1 MRINLNKIHNGLL
14 TLLQANKPFPL
25 DKILIIPYIFFLYTC
40 KHIKLFKTEKLI
52 LGILFFTTTL
62 SFLINY
68 PNGSIQIYYPIFF
81 LSAGLLA
88 THTKINLLVV
98 RKILSINIIFGLGA
112 TIAAFL
118 GFENEFSY
126 SLREKMLPY
135 IYGPYGLS
143 PTQQVYG
150 TFCILIQII
159 SFEYKKYDWL
169 FVSSLICM
177 IFTLNRCTL
186 LFFGILLF
194 VYKRK
199 YFISL
204 CIIGII
210 TIINYWDI
218 ISSIMFS
225 TTNLE
230 SRDDLRK
237 GAEIS
242 FWKSNDM
249 IIYLFGRGNTNTTEN
264 IAARTY
270 WERTYIEHG
279 LDFILHCYGYI
290 GLTIIVILILG
301 FIFKLIRKKQ
311 LGYALIITYY
321 LMIEPF
327 FTHEFLASS
336 FFYFVLII
344 LHLSKIKSNVQL
356 YPITA

>member
-1 MRINLNKIHNGLL
+1 MRLNKIHNGIL
-14 TLLQANKPFPL
+14 TLLQANKPLPL
-25 DKILIIPYIFFLYTC
+25 DKILIIPYILFLYTC
-40 KHIKLFKTEKLI
+40 KNVKYSKIEQLI
-52 LGILFFTTTL
+52 LGVL
-62 SFLINY
+62 FLIATASFVVNY

-88 THTKINLLVV
+88 AHTKINLLTV
-98 RKILSINIIFGLGA
+98 RNILAINIIFGLGA

-150 TFCILIQII
+150 TFCILIQLI

-169 FVSSLICM
+169 FVTSLICM

-186 LFFGILLF
+186 LFFGILLL

-204 CIIGII
+204 CIAGI
-210 TIINYWDI
+210 TFIIAYWEI
-218 ISSIMFS
+218 ISDIMFS
-225 TTNLE
+225 TATLD
-230 SRDDLRK
+230 SREDLRK

-242 FWKSNDM
+242 FWNSHD
-249 IIYLFGRGNTNTTEN
+249 IFVYLFGRGNTNTTEG
-264 IAARTY
+264 IASRTY

-279 LDFILHCYGYI
+279 LDFLLHCYGYI
-290 GLTIIVILILG
+290 GLTIIVLLMVG
-301 FIFKLIRKKQ
+301 FIFKFIRKKQ
-311 LGYALIITYY
+311 LGYALITLYY

-336 FFYFVLII
+336 FFYFIFII
-344 LHLSKIKSNVQL
+344 IHLSQNKSQKT
-356 YPITA
+356 ITT

>member
-14 TLLQANKPFPL
+14 VLLQANKPFPL

-40 KHIKLFKTEKLI
+40 KHIKLFKTEKFI
-52 LGILFFTTTL
+52 LGILFFTATS
-62 SFLINY
+62 SFVTNY

-88 THTKINLLVV
+88 AHTKVNLLIV

-135 IYGPYGLS
+135 IYAPYGLS

-150 TFCILIQII
+150 TFCILVQII

-169 FVSSLICM
+169 FVVSLICM

-186 LFFGILLF
+186 LFFGILLL

-210 TIINYWDI
+210 TIVNYWDI

-225 TTNLE
+225 TANLE
-230 SRDDLRK
+230 SRNDLRK

-249 IIYLFGRGNTNTTEN
+249 IIYLLGRGNTNTTES

-270 WERTYIEHG
+270 WESTYIEHG
-279 LDFILHCYGYI
+279 LDFLLHCYGYI
-290 GLTIIVILILG
+290 GFTIIVTVMLG
-301 FIFKLIRKKQ
+301 FILKLIRKKQ
-311 LGYALIITYY
+311 LGYALITIYY

-327 FTHEFLASS
+327 LTHEFLASS
-336 FFYFVLII
+336 FFYFILII
-344 LHLSKIKSNVQL
+344 LHLSKTKSNQL
-356 YPITA
+356 YPITT

>member
-1 MRINLNKIHNGLL
+1 MRIKLSKINKGIF
-14 TLLQANKPFPL
+14 TLLQVNKPFPI
-25 DKILIIPYIFFLYTC
+25 DKLLIILYIFFLYTC
-40 KHIKLFKTEKLI
+40 KKVKLPNTDKAI
-52 LGILFFTTTL
+52 LGILFFTATL
-62 SFLINY
+62 SFIINY
-68 PNGSIQIYYPIFF
+68 PNGSVQIYYPIFF
-81 LSAGLLA
+81 LLTGLLA
-88 THTKINLLVV
+88 THIKIDLLTV
-98 RKILSINIIFGLGA
+98 RNILSFNVLFGLAA

-135 IYGPYGLS
+135 IYAPYGFS

-150 TFCILIQII
+150 TFCILVQII
-159 SFEYKKYDWL
+159 SFEYKKYDWV
-169 FVSSLICM
+169 FIISLICM
-177 IFTLNRCTL
+177 ILTLNRCTL

-204 CIIGII
+204 CIAGII
-210 TIINYWDI
+210 LIITYWDT
-218 ISSIMFS
+218 ISTIMFS

-230 SRDDLRK
+230 SREDLRK

-242 FWKSNDM
+242 FWKSNDIM
-249 IIYLFGRGNTNTTEN
+249 VYLFGRGNTNTTES

-279 LDFILHCYGYI
+279 LDFLLHCYGYVGI
-290 GLTIIVILILG
+290 TIITFIMLG
-301 FIFKLIRKKQ
+301 FILKLIKRKQ
-311 LGYALIITYY
+311 LNYALITLYY

-336 FFYFVLII
+336 FFYFIFII
-344 LHLSKIKSNVQL
+344 LYLSKEKSQEQL
-356 YPITA
+356 HITR

>member
-14 TLLQANKPFPL
+14 ALLQANKPIPL
-25 DKILIIPYIFFLYTC
+25 DKILIIPYILFLYIC
-40 KHIKLFKTEKLI
+40 KRVNFFKEEKLI
-52 LGILFFTTTL
+52 LGILFFTSTL
-62 SFLINY
+62 SFIINY

-88 THTKINLLVV
+88 AHTNINLLIV
-98 RKILSINIIFGLGA
+98 RNILAINIIFGLGA

-169 FVSSLICM
+169 FVTSLICM

-186 LFFGILLF
+186 LFFGILLL

-204 CIIGII
+204 CIAGITFII
-210 TIINYWDI
+210 TYWEI
-218 ISSIMFS
+218 ISNIMFS
-225 TTNLE
+225 TATLD
-230 SRDDLRK
+230 SRGDLRK

-242 FWKSNDM
+242 FWESNNM
-249 IIYLFGRGNTNTTEN
+249 IVYLFGRGNTNTTEG
-264 IAARTY
+264 IASRTY
-270 WERTYIEHG
+270 WGRTYIENG
-279 LDFILHCYGYI
+279 LDFLLHCYGYI
-290 GLTIIVILILG
+290 GLTIIVLFILG
-301 FIFKLIRKKQ
+301 FVFKFIRKKQ
-311 LGYALIITYY
+311 LGYAIITIYY
-321 LMIEPF
+321 LMMEPL

-336 FFYFVLII
+336 FFYFMLII
-344 LHLSKIKSNVQL
+344 IHLSKSQSKKQL
-356 YPITA
+356 QAITA

>member
-1 MRINLNKIHNGLL
+1 MRINLNKIHYGIL
-14 TLLQANKPFPL
+14 TLLQANKPFPI
-25 DKILIIPYIFFLYTC
+25 DKILIIPYILFLYTC
-40 KHIKLFKTEKLI
+40 KNVKYSKIEQLI
-52 LGILFFTTTL
+52 LGVL
-62 SFLINY
+62 FLIATASFVVNY

-88 THTKINLLVV
+88 AHAKINPLTV
-98 RKILSINIIFGLGA
+98 RNILAINIIFGLGA

-169 FVSSLICM
+169 FVTSLICM

-186 LFFGILLF
+186 LFFGILLL

-204 CIIGII
+204 CIAGI
-210 TIINYWDI
+210 TFIIAYWEI
-218 ISSIMFS
+218 ISGIMFS
-225 TTNLE
+225 TATLE
-230 SRDDLRK
+230 SREDLRK

-242 FWKSNDM
+242 FWNSHD
-249 IIYLFGRGNTNTTEN
+249 IFVYLFGRGNTNTTEG
-264 IAARTY
+264 IASRTY

-279 LDFILHCYGYI
+279 LDFLLHCYGYI
-290 GLTIIVILILG
+290 GLTIIVLLMVG
-301 FIFKLIRKKQ
+301 FIFKFIRKKQ
-311 LGYALIITYY
+311 LGYALITLYY

-336 FFYFVLII
+336 FFYFMLII
-344 LHLSKIKSNVQL
+344 IYLSKNKSQKT
-356 YPITA
+356 ITT

>member
-1 MRINLNKIHNGLL
+1 MRIRLNKIHNGLL
-14 TLLQANKPFPL
+14 VLLQANKPFPL

-40 KHIKLFKTEKLI
+40 KHIKFSKIESLI
-52 LGILFFTTTL
+52 LGVLFFAATL
-62 SFLINY
+62 SFVINY
-68 PNGSIQIYYPIFF
+68 PNGNIQIYYPIFF

-88 THTKINLLVV
+88 AHSKIDLITV
-98 RKILSINIIFGLGA
+98 RKILSFNIIFGLGA

-135 IYGPYGLS
+135 IYAPYGFS

-169 FVSSLICM
+169 FIISLICM
-177 IFTLNRCTL
+177 ILTLNRCTL
-186 LFFGILLF
+186 LFFGILLL

-204 CIIGII
+204 CIAGITFII
-210 TIINYWDI
+210 TYWEI

-225 TTNLE
+225 TTTLE
-230 SRDDLRK
+230 SREDLRK
-237 GAEIS
+237 GAKIS
-242 FWKSNDM
+242 FWESHNA
-249 IIYLFGRGNTNTTEN
+249 IVYLFGRGNTNTTES
-264 IAARTY
+264 IASKTY

-279 LDFILHCYGYI
+279 LDFLLHCYGYI
-290 GLTIIVILILG
+290 GLTIIVLLMLG
-301 FIFKLIRKKQ
+301 FIFKFIKKKQ
-311 LGYALIITYY
+311 FGYAILTIYY
-321 LMIEPF
+321 LMMEPF

-336 FFYFVLII
+336 FFYFILII
-344 LHLSKIKSNVQL
+344 IHLSKNQSKKQL
-356 YPITA
+356 QTITI

>member
-1 MRINLNKIHNGLL
+1 MRINLNKVHYFFL
-14 TLLQANKPFPL
+14 TLLQTNKPLPI
-25 DKILIIPYIFFLYTC
+25 DKVLIIPYIFFLCQC
-40 KHIKLFKTEKLI
+40 KRVKLLKIEKII
-52 LGILFFTTTL
+52 LGILYFTATL
-62 SFLINY
+62 SFVINY

-88 THTKINLLVV
+88 AHTQIDLEIIRN
-98 RKILSINIIFGLGA
+98 ILSINILFGLGA

-135 IYGPYGLS
+135 IYAPYGFS

-169 FVSSLICM
+169 FIISLICM

-186 LFFGILLF
+186 LFWGVLLL

-199 YFISL
+199 YFNSL
-204 CIIGII
+204 CIAGITFVI
-210 TIINYWDI
+210 AYWGM
-218 ISSIMFS
+218 ISEIMFS
-225 TTNLE
+225 TNTLD
-230 SRDDLRK
+230 SRKDLRK
-237 GAEIS
+237 GVEIS
-242 FWKSNDM
+242 FWKSND
-249 IIYLFGRGNTNTTEN
+249 IIVYLLGRGNTNVTEN
-264 IAARTY
+264 IAAKTY

-279 LDFILHCYGYI
+279 LDFLLHCYGYL
-290 GLTIIVILILG
+290 GLTVIVLFILG
-301 FIFKLIRKKQ
+301 FIFKLIKKKQ
-311 LGYALIITYY
+311 FGYALITIYY

-336 FFYFVLII
+336 FFYFILII
-344 LHLSKIKSNVQL
+344 IHLSKTNPRTKIADE
-356 YPITA
+356 I